1 MKMSNHTIVCAGI
14 DTGKRKLDAAIGHG
28 AGELQVANTSDGH
41 ATLSAWLRRH
51 QVERVGIEATGGCE
65 HSVVTRLRGDG
76 FTVIVFQPTQV
87 KAYARFHLKKAKTDR
102 IDAAL
107 IADCAAARKAE
118 DIHAPPDP
126 RIAPFAEQLT
136 MIEQIGEDIACIKT
150 RRATVRDQDIRK
162 AWDDEI
168 KRLRQ
173 IKRTRLK
180 QLVAAIR
187 QHPDLAEKLELIASV
202 DSIAIPSAVEI
213 LVRCPE
219 IGTIS
224 REKAAAL
231 AGLAPYADDSSDQHS
246 PRHIQGGRE
255 RLRKAL
261 YNAAFAGA
269 FRWNKQLGD
278 IYQRLT
284 AKGKHHKAA
293 IIACARKLITF
304 VNAVVARRT
313 LWTAQNPNA

>member
-1 MKMSNHTIVCAGI
+1 MSNHTIVCAGI
-14 DTGKRKLDAAIGHG
+14 DTGKRKLDAAIGPG
-28 AGELQVANTSDGH
+28 AGELQIANTPEGH
-41 ATLSAWLRRH
+41 AALSAWLSRH

-65 HSVVTRLRGDG
+65 HEVVTRLRADG
-76 FTVIVFQPTQV
+76 FTVIVFQPGQV
-87 KAYARFHLKKAKTDR
+87 RAYARFHLKRAKTDR

-126 RIAPFAEQLT
+126 RIAPFAEHLT

-150 RRATVRDQDIRK
+150 RRATVRDQAIRQ

-173 IKRTRLK
+173 IKRARLK
-180 QLVAAIR
+180 QLIADIR
-187 QHPDLAEKLELIASV
+187 LHDDLAEKLDLIASV
-202 DSIAIPSAVEI
+202 DSIALASAVEI

-224 REKAAAL
+224 RQKVAAL

-269 FRWNKQLGD
+269 FRWNKQLSD
-278 IYQRLT
+278 IYKRLI
-284 AKGKHHKAA
+284 ARGKHHKAA
-293 IIACARKLITF
+293 LVACARKLLIF

-313 LWTAQNPNA
+313 PWATQTIGA

>member
-1 MKMSNHTIVCAGI
+1 MKKHITKCAGI

-28 AGELQVANTSDGH
+28 AGELQVDNTLEGH
-41 ATLSAWLRRH
+41 AALSAWLQRH

-65 HSVVTRLRGDG
+65 HDVVTRLRRDG
-76 FTVIVFQPTQV
+76 FTVIVFQPSQV
-87 KAYARFHLKKAKTDR
+87 RAYARFHLKRAKTDR

-136 MIEQIGEDIACIKT
+136 MIEQIGEDIARIKT
-150 RRATVRDQDIRK
+150 RRATVRGQDIRQ

-168 KRLRQ
+168 KRLTQ
-173 IKRTRLK
+173 IKRNRLK
-180 QLVAAIR
+180 QLIAAIR
-187 QHPDLAEKLELIASV
+187 RHPDLAQKLELIASV
-202 DSIAIPSAVEI
+202 DSIALPSAVEI

-231 AGLAPYADDSSDQHS
+231 AGLAPYADDSSDQHG

-269 FRWNKQLGD
+269 FRWNKQLIA
-278 IYQRLT
+278 IYKRLT

-293 IIACARKLITF
+293 LIACARKLLSF
-304 VNAVVARRT
+304 VNAVVTRQT
-313 LWTAQNPNA
+313 PWVSQNQSA

>member
-1 MKMSNHTIVCAGI
+1 MSNHTIVCAGI
-14 DTGKRKLDAAIGHG
+14 DTGKRKLDAAIGPG
-28 AGELQVANTSDGH
+28 TGELQIGNTAEGH
-41 ATLSAWLRRH
+41 TALSAWLREH
-51 QVERVGIEATGGCE
+51 HVERVGIEATGGCE
-65 HSVVTRLRGDG
+65 HDVVTRLRADG
-76 FTVIVFQPTQV
+76 FTVIVFQPAQV
-87 KAYARFHLKKAKTDR
+87 RAYARFHLKRAKTDR

-107 IADCAAARKAE
+107 IADCTAARKAE

-150 RRATVRDQDIRK
+150 RQATVRDPDIRQI
-162 AWDDEI
+162 WDDQI
-168 KRLRQ
+168 KHLTQ
-173 IKRTRLK
+173 IKRSRFK

-187 QHPDLAEKLELIASV
+187 QHPDLAEKLSLIASV
-202 DSIAIPSAVEI
+202 DSIALPSAVEI

-224 REKAAAL
+224 REKVAAL

-269 FRWNKQLGD
+269 FRWNKQLIA
-278 IYQRLT
+278 IYKRMT
-284 AKGKHHKAA
+284 AKGKHHKVAL
-293 IIACARKLITF
+293 IACARKLLSF
-304 VNAVVARRT
+304 VNAVVARKT
-313 LWTAQNPNA
+313 PWIKQSQGA

>member
-1 MKMSNHTIVCAGI
+1 MSNHTIVCAGI

-28 AGELQVANTSDGH
+28 AGELQIGNTAEGH
-41 ATLSAWLRRH
+41 TALSAWLRQH

-65 HSVVTRLRGDG
+65 HEVVTRLRADG
-76 FTVIVFQPTQV
+76 FTVIVFQPSQV
-87 KAYARFHLKKAKTDR
+87 RAYARFHLKRAKTDR

-136 MIEQIGEDIACIKT
+136 MIEQIGEDIARIKT
-150 RRATVRDQDIRK
+150 RRATVRDQDIRL
-162 AWDDEI
+162 AWDLEI
-168 KRLRQ
+168 KRLTQ
-173 IKRTRLK
+173 TKRIRLK
-180 QLVAAIR
+180 HLVVAIR
-187 QHPDLAEKLELIASV
+187 QHPDLAEKLDLIASV

-246 PRHIQGGRE
+246 PRHIEGGRE

-261 YNAAFAGA
+261 YNAAFAGV
-269 FRWNKQLGD
+269 FRWNKQLAA
-278 IYQRLT
+278 IYQRLI
-284 AKGKHHKAA
+284 AKGKHHKLAL
-293 IIACARKLITF
+293 IACARKLLSF
-304 VNAVVARRT
+304 VNAVVARHTPWIKQT
-313 LWTAQNPNA
+313 LGA